1 MKPCIVLQ
9 SDFGISTGLP
19 ASMTAVIVKTDP
31 EIRIFDLC
39 HEVREFD
46 IREGSEILA
55 STFPYWPNGTIF
67 VSVVDPGVGTSRK
80 SCAALMDNGSVV
92 ITPDNG
98 TLSWLYSRIV
108 SVREIDETVNRLPGS
123 DDHHT
128 FHGRDVYAYTAA
140 RLASG
145 IIDFEGIGPEYSKEE
160 LVRFA
165 LPVAEIRDG
174 AAWGEVTGAHDHFGN
189 VGISIPNEMIKEIG
203 ISVGEMCRL
212 EIIKDGNTLYD
223 RVMMFH
229 HSFGWVEPGE
239 PILNECSNDYVELS
253 LNQDSFCEKEMPELL
268 DAYDLS
274 AYKVKISRI
283 SEAASK

>member
-39 HEVREFD
+39 HEVRQFD
-46 IREGSEILA
+46 IQRGGKILA
-55 STFPYWPNGTIF
+55 STFPYWPDGTVF
-67 VSVVDPGVGTSRK
+67 VSVVDPGVGTLRR

-98 TLSWLYSRIV
+98 TLSYLYDRIRE
-108 SVREIDETVNRLPGS
+108 VRQIDETVNRLPGS
-123 DDHHT
+123 DSHHT

-145 IIDFEGIGPEYSKEE
+145 IIDFAGVGPVYDKQEM
-160 LVRFA
+160 VRFHVPEA
-165 LPVAEIRDG
+165 AIISGRAVGEITDAG
-174 AAWGEVTGAHDHFGN
+174 DHFGN

-203 ISVGEMCRL
+203 ITTGEYARV
-212 EIIKDGNTLYD
+212 IIEKQGKVLYD
-223 RVMMFH
+223 KEMMFH
-229 HSFGWVEPGE
+229 KSFGWVAPGE
-239 PILNECSNDYVELS
+239 AILNECSNDYVEIS
-253 LNQDSFCEKEMPELL
+253 INQGSFCEKELPELL
-268 DAYDLS
+268 SAYDFS
-274 AYKVKISRI
+274 EYKVTILPAGK
-283 SEAASK
+283 EKE